1 MASANVVALQIYM
14 FAHAVYTDKI
24 HDINMYVENQ
34 ILLTGYT
41 RLATKNN
48 NFPGNEYSSK

>member
-1 MASANVVALQIYM
+1 LARANVHGAPTDM

-24 HDINMYVENQ
+24 HGINMYVEDQ